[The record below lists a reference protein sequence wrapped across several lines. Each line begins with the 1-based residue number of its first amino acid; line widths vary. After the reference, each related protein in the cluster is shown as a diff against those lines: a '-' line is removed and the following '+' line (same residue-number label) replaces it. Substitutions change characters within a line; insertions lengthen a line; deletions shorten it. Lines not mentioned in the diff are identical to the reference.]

1 MIQRDEELKK
11 LKDHIS
17 FLAKFTP
24 VPSTHAQS
32 LQQLTLNPNVTV
44 ALQIQNFTRK
54 LNQAKSHN
62 SFMHIESDPFYTS
75 DGYKML
81 LIVRLNEG
89 PRGLTGYMG
98 VYIRLVPGDHDDR
111 LKWPFDKEIT
121 FILVDQQNCESLV
134 QNFRKSFTPVGEAGF
149 NRQMLESNHMHGFP
163 QFILHSTLRTRQY
176 IKNHTVFIAV
186 AIEP

>member
-44 ALQIQNFTRK
+44 ALEIPNFTRK
-54 LNQAKSHN
+54 LTQAKYNN
-62 SFMHIESDPFYTS
+62 SYMRIESDPFYTS
-75 DGYKML
+75 HGYKMVL
-81 LIVRLNEG
+81 FVRLNEG
-89 PRGLTGYMG
+89 PRGFTGYMG

-111 LKWPFDKEIT
+111 LKWPFDKRIT
-121 FILVDQQNCESLV
+121 FILVDQQDWESQV
-134 QNFRKSFTPVGEAGF
+134 QNFEKCMTPPGNAQF
-149 NRQMLESNHMHGFP
+149 NRQVVESDNGRGFP
-163 QFILHSTLRTRQY
+163 QFILHYNLRNRLY
-176 IKNHTVFIAV
+176 VKNHTVYIAV